1 MTFIWIL
8 PPPLYLCQSLDFKE
22 FSWYIWQCKTNQRIM
37 KKILTPIVVLAI
49 FFLFFLWLFSTRET
63 TMDINLFGAGYVT
76 SLLAIYLII
85 ISIGN
90 PDYHKMWWNISE
102 DMTPEQNRGFT
113 IGNFL
118 ICMSVCWA
126 SLNLPRESLSDI
138 SVVLYSSLPV
148 FVVVVAF
155 FVRRLIVKGK

>member
-1 MTFIWIL
+1 
-8 PPPLYLCQSLDFKE
+8 
-22 FSWYIWQCKTNQRIM
+22 M
-37 KKILTPIVVLAI
+37 KKILFPIIALAV
-49 FFLFFLWLFSTRET
+49 FFLIFLWLFSTRET

-76 SLLAIYLII
+76 LLLAIYLGII
-85 ISIGN
+85 GIGN
-90 PDYHKMWWNISE
+90 PDYQKMWWYISE
-102 DMTPEQNRGFT
+102 DMTPEQNRGFA

-118 ICMSVCWA
+118 LCMSVCWA

-138 SVVLYSSLPV
+138 SVVLYASLPV

>member
-1 MTFIWIL
+1 
-8 PPPLYLCQSLDFKE
+8 
-22 FSWYIWQCKTNQRIM
+22 M
-37 KKILTPIVVLAI
+37 KKILSPILVLTI
-49 FFLFFLWLFSTRET
+49 FFLIFLWLFSTRET

-76 SLLAIYLII
+76 SLLAIYLTIL
-85 ISIGN
+85 SIGN
-90 PDYHKMWWNISE
+90 PDYQKMWWYISE

-118 ICMSVCWA
+118 LCMSVCWA

-138 SVVLYSSLPV
+138 SVVLYASLPV
-148 FVVVVAF
+148 FIAVVAF

>member
-1 MTFIWIL
+1 
-8 PPPLYLCQSLDFKE
+8 
-22 FSWYIWQCKTNQRIM
+22 M
-37 KKILTPIVVLAI
+37 KKILSPIIALAA

-76 SLLAIYLII
+76 LLLAIYVTI

-90 PDYHKMWWNISE
+90 PDYHKMWWYISE

-118 ICMSVCWA
+118 LCMSVCLV
-126 SLNLPRESLSDI
+126 SIELPHESISDI
-138 SVVLYSSLPV
+138 SVVLYASLPV
-148 FVVVVAF
+148 FIAVVAF

>member
-1 MTFIWIL
+1 
-8 PPPLYLCQSLDFKE
+8 
-22 FSWYIWQCKTNQRIM
+22 M
-37 KKILTPIVVLAI
+37 KKILSPIIALAA

-76 SLLAIYLII
+76 SLLAIYLTIL
-85 ISIGN
+85 SIGN
-90 PDYHKMWWNISE
+90 PDYQKMWWYISE
-102 DMTPEQNRGFT
+102 DMTPEQNRRFT

-118 ICMSVCWA
+118 LCMSVCWA

-138 SVVLYSSLPV
+138 SIVLYASLPV
-148 FVVVVAF
+148 FIAVVAF